1 VCKFRKLLFISL
13 ATIEIRAKNIMKG
26 KVLLSNK
33 YVLALSAAGTT
44 VAGAFFLKWVFGVQ
58 SQMRP
63 AQIIDFLCL

>member
-1 VCKFRKLLFISL
+1 
-13 ATIEIRAKNIMKG
+13 MKG